1 MRQPRSDHHEFS
13 AVEALKS
20 RGIGSG
26 ANLPHGAKGEGMSF
40 FDAHGTRRSLLGS
53 AAAVAVALAVSL
65 GGVDAQD
72 ATPLPYTPG
81 EDVSDLSGTIV
92 ADGSSTVSPITEAVA
107 EEFVS
112 VASKVQVEVSISGT
126 GGGFERFCNGETDV
140 QDASRPIKDEEA
152 AKCAANGVEY
162 YLFEVAYDGIAIVVN
177 PDNDF
182 VSCLTVDQLKKMWQP
197 ENPATNWNQIDPSFP
212 DQRISLYGPGTS
224 SGTFDYFTAEIV
236 GEEGL
241 STTNYLPSEDDNQLV
256 EGVAG
261 DENALGYFGLAYYE
275 QNQDR
280 LKLVGVDNGN
290 GCVEPSTDTVRDL
303 TYAPLSRPLYVYV
316 NAASLQRPAVQEFMK
331 FYLASAVD
339 LVADVGYVDSPT
351 DVYVSDQTKL
361 QAAIDGAGTPDS
373 VATEATPAS

>member
-1 MRQPRSDHHEFS
+1 
-13 AVEALKS
+13 
-20 RGIGSG
+20 
-26 ANLPHGAKGEGMSF
+26 MSF
-40 FDAHGTRRSLLGS
+40 YDAHGTRRSLLGS
-53 AAAVAVALAVSL
+53 AAAVALALTVSL
-65 GGVDAQD
+65 GGVVAQD

-81 EDVSDLSGTIV
+81 DGASDLSGTIV
-92 ADGSSTVSPITEAVA
+92 ADGSSTVGPITEAVA
-107 EEFVS
+107 EEFAS
-112 VASKVQVEVSISGT
+112 VASDVQVEVSISGT

-152 AKCAANGVEY
+152 ANCAANGVEY
-162 YLFEVAYDGIAIVVN
+162 YVFEVAYDGIAIVVN
-177 PDNDF
+177 PENDF
-182 VSCLTVDQLKKMWQP
+182 VSCLTVDQLKMMWQP

-212 DQRISLYGPGTS
+212 DQPISLYGPGTS

-241 STTNYLPSEDDNQLV
+241 STTEYLPSEDDNQLV

-303 TYAPLSRPLYVYV
+303 TYEPLSRPLFVYV
-316 NAASLQRPAVQEFMK
+316 NAESLQRPEVQEFMK

-361 QAAIDGAGTPDS
+361 QAAIDGNGTPDS
-373 VATEATPAS
+373 AAAEATPAS

>member
-1 MRQPRSDHHEFS
+1 
-13 AVEALKS
+13 
-20 RGIGSG
+20 
-26 ANLPHGAKGEGMSF
+26 MSF
-40 FDAHGTRRSLLGS
+40 LDARGSRRSLLGS
-53 AAAVAVALAVSL
+53 AVAVAAALTISF
-65 GGVDAQD
+65 GGVVAQD

-81 EDVSDLSGTIV
+81 DDVSSLSGTVV
-92 ADGSSTVSPITEAVA
+92 ADGSSTVGPITEAVA
-107 EEFVS
+107 EEFAS
-112 VASKVQVEVSISGT
+112 VASDVQVEVSISGT

-152 AKCAANGVEY
+152 AKCAANGVDY
-162 YLFEVAYDGIAIVVN
+162 YVFEVAYDGIAIVVN

-182 VSCLTVDQLKKMWQP
+182 VSCLTVDQLKMMWQP

-212 DQRISLYGPGTS
+212 DQPISLYGPGTS
-224 SGTFDYFTAEIV
+224 SGTFDYFTGEIV

-241 STTNYLPSEDDNQLV
+241 STTDYLPSEDDNQLV

-290 GCVEPSTDTVRDL
+290 GCIDPSTETVRDL
-303 TYAPLSRPLYVYV
+303 TYEPLSRPLFVYV
-316 NAASLQRPAVQEFMK
+316 NAESLQRPEVQEFMK

-351 DVYVSDQTKL
+351 DVYVSDQAKL
-361 QAAIDGAGTPDS
+361 AAAIEGTGTPDS
-373 VATEATPAS
+373 AAVEATPAS